1 MARKPER
8 KQEQEQH
15 VMSEAIAGREDLV
28 PLSVL
33 WLSSSNVRSKHDPEA
48 IRSLA
53 GLIVAE
59 GGLLN
64 PLAVVMEVVNG
75 VEGYGV
81 VAGGRRL
88 RALQLLVELG
98 KMDADA
104 LIPVRVFE
112 SEQAVS
118 VSLTENVTQE
128 PMNPADEL
136 VAFRTLSQ
144 EGKSIEQIAA
154 RYGVKEMQV
163 RRRLVLANLAPEFV
177 DMYRDGAV
185 SVDVLQALAQTED
198 HERQRQAWASLS
210 SYQRSAYHVRA
221 MLSEDDMKADA
232 PMVRFVGLKAYK
244 KAGGATRE
252 DLFAEKAGQGVYITD
267 KVLLRQL
274 FDTRVA
280 AAAKALTD
288 AGWKWAEFREGF
300 SLHNMP
306 RDLIRL
312 QPEVLSATPEQA
324 ETLQGI
330 ETRRAQI
337 EARLTE
343 LEGPAEHD
351 EAAAA
356 EVDRLYEEQGDLE
369 EKENEIDHARLG
381 WADEQKAVAGVVL
394 VLDHNAKLF
403 EYSGVMRKEDRPT
416 DPEAGK
422 AVGVQ
427 GSAAGERSEFSKSL
441 MSSLTAHRTAAVAAS
456 LASNPKTALVA
467 LVHALCMS
475 DSSAWLSSPLQFRL
489 TDAGH
494 DVRRQAAG
502 YEQSKAAAA
511 MQAAEAEVLPDMV
524 GDPAEVFARLLAL
537 DESQLVKILALF
549 VGRSYNVIS
558 QEARSANAHGF
569 NAAAAIEQAV
579 AVDMADWWEPTEE
592 TYLGAVSKAAMMKA
606 VTEAGSD
613 AADIAGMKKAD
624 AITCAQQ
631 RLTGRRWLPAPLK
644 TYTIEV

>member
-1 MARKPER
+1 MAKKPEL
-8 KQEQEQH
+8 KQVQQD
-15 VMSEAIAGREDLV
+15 VMNEAIAGRDDLV

-33 WLSSSNVRSKHDPEA
+33 WLSASNVRSKHDPEG
-48 IRSLA
+48 IRTLA
-53 GLIVAE
+53 GLIEAE
-59 GGLLN
+59 GGVIN
-64 PLAVVMEVVNG
+64 PLSVVVELVNG

-88 RALQLLVELG
+88 RALQLLVEQG

-104 LIPVRVFE
+104 LIPVRVFD

-154 RYGVKEMQV
+154 RYGVKEMTV
-163 RRRLVLANLAPEFV
+163 RRRLALANLAPEFV
-177 DMYRDGAV
+177 DLYRDGKV

-198 HERQRQAWASLS
+198 HDRQRQAWAALPSHS
-210 SYQRSAYHVRA
+210 RSAYYVRNL
-221 MLSEDDMKADA
+221 LSEDDMSADA
-232 PMVRFVGLKAYK
+232 GMVRFVGLKAYK
-244 KAGGATRE
+244 KAGGTTRE
-252 DLFAEKAGQGVYITD
+252 DLFAEKGKGVYVTD
-267 KVLLRQL
+267 KVLLQRL
-274 FDTRVA
+274 FDDRVA
-280 AAAKALTD
+280 AAAKVLTD
-288 AGWKWAEFREGF
+288 AGWKWAEYRAGF
-300 SLHNMP
+300 SLYNVP

-312 QPEVLSATPEQA
+312 QPEVLEPTPEQA
-324 ETLQGI
+324 KALKAI
-330 ETRRAQI
+330 ETRRVQI
-337 EARLTE
+337 AARLKE
-343 LEGPAEHD
+343 LEGPAERD
-351 EAAAA
+351 KAAA
-356 EVDRLYEEQGDLE
+356 EEVDGLYDEQGDLDA
-369 EKENEIDHARLG
+369 KESEIDHARLG
-381 WADEQKAVAGVVL
+381 WSDEQKAVAGVVL
-394 VLDHNAKLF
+394 VLDHNAKLV
-403 EYSGVMRKEDRPT
+403 EYCGVMRKEDRPS

-427 GSAAGERSEFSKSL
+427 GPAAGERAEFSKTL

-456 LASNPKTALVA
+456 LARNPKASLVA

-475 DSSAWLSSPLQFRL
+475 ESSAWLSSPLQFRL

-511 MQAAEAEVLPDMV
+511 MLAAEAEVLPDMT
-524 GDPAEVFARLLAL
+524 GEPAEVFARLLTL

-549 VGRSYNVIS
+549 IGRSYNVIS
-558 QEARSANAHGF
+558 QEGKKATAHGF
-569 NAAAAIEQAV
+569 DAAAAIEQAV

-606 VTEAGSD
+606 VTEAGTD

-624 AITCAQQ
+624 AITVAQQ
-631 RLTGRRWLPAPLK
+631 RLAGRRWLPSPLK
-644 TYTIEV
+644 AYATEA

>member
-1 MARKPER
+1 MARKTER
-8 KQEQEQH
+8 KQEQEPQ
-15 VMSEAIAGREDLV
+15 VMGEAIAGRDDLV

-33 WLSSSNVRSKHDPEA
+33 WLSESNVRSRHNPDS

-53 GLIVAE
+53 GLIEAE

-64 PLAVVMEVVNG
+64 PLAVVVEVVNG

-98 KMDADA
+98 KMDAYA

-136 VAFRTLSQ
+136 VAFRTLSC

-154 RYGVKEMQV
+154 RHGVKELQV
-163 RRRLVLANLAPEFV
+163 RRRLALANLAPEFV
-177 DMYRDGAV
+177 DMYRDSKV

-198 HERQRQAWASLS
+198 HDRQRQAWAALPSHS
-210 SYQRSAYHVRA
+210 RSAYYLRNL
-221 MLSEDDMKADA
+221 LSEDDMSASA
-232 PMVRFVGLKAYK
+232 SMVRFVGLKVYK
-244 KAGGATRE
+244 KAGGAIRE
-252 DLFAEKAGQGVYITD
+252 DLFAEKGQGVYITD

-274 FDTRVA
+274 FDERLA
-280 AAAKALTD
+280 AAAKTLTD
-288 AGWKWAEFREGF
+288 AGWKWAEYREGF
-300 SLHNMP
+300 TQYTMP

-312 QPEVLSATPEQA
+312 QPEVLAPTSEQA
-324 ETLQGI
+324 KALQGI
-330 ETRRAQI
+330 ETRRGQI

-343 LEGPAEHD
+343 LEGTAEHD
-351 EAAAA
+351 ESAAS
-356 EVDRLYEEQGDLE
+356 EVDKLYEEQEDLE
-369 EKENEIDHARLG
+369 EKENEIAHARLG
-381 WADEQKAVAGVVL
+381 WSDEQKTVAGVVL
-394 VLDHNAKLF
+394 VLDHYAKLF
-403 EYSGVMRKEDRPT
+403 EHCGVMRKEDRPT

-427 GSAAGERSEFSKSL
+427 GPAAGERSEFSKSL

-467 LVHALCMS
+467 LVHSLCMS

-489 TDAGH
+489 TNAGH

-511 MQAAEAEVLPDMV
+511 MQAAEAEVLPDMA
-524 GDPAEVFARLLAL
+524 GEPAEVFARLLAL
-537 DESQLVKILALF
+537 DVSQLVKILALF

-558 QEARSANAHGF
+558 QDARRANSHGF
-569 NAAAAIEQAV
+569 DAAVAIEQAV

-592 TYLGAVSKAAMMKA
+592 TYLGAVSKAKMIAA
-606 VTEAGSD
+606 VTEAGID
-613 AADIAGMKKAD
+613 AADLASMKKGD
-624 AITCAQQ
+624 AITTAQE
-631 RLTGRRWLPAPLK
+631 RLSGRRWLPAPLK
-644 TYTIEV
+644 AYAV

>member
-1 MARKPER
+1 MARKTQP
-8 KQEQEQH
+8 KQEAEQH
-15 VMSEAIAGREDLV
+15 VMSEAIAGRDDLV

-33 WLSSSNVRSKHDPEA
+33 WLSASNVRSRHDPES
-48 IRSLA
+48 IRTLA
-53 GLIVAE
+53 GLIEAE

-64 PLAVVMEVVNG
+64 PLAVVVEVVNG
-75 VEGYGV
+75 MDGYGV

-88 RALQLLVELG
+88 RALQLLVEQG

-136 VAFRTLSQ
+136 VAFRTLSR

-154 RYGVKEMQV
+154 RYGVKEMTV
-163 RRRLVLANLAPEFV
+163 RRRLALANLAPEFV
-177 DMYRDGAV
+177 DMYRDGKV

-198 HERQRQAWASLS
+198 HDRQRQAWAALPSHS
-210 SYQRSAYHVRA
+210 RSAYYVRNL
-221 MLSEDDMKADA
+221 LSEDDMSADA
-232 PMVRFVGLKAYK
+232 SMVRFVGLKVYK
-244 KAGGATRE
+244 KAGGTVRE
-252 DLFAEKAGQGVYITD
+252 DLFAERGQGVYITD
-267 KVLLRQL
+267 KVLLQRL
-274 FDTRVA
+274 FDERVA
-280 AAAKALTD
+280 AAAKGLTD
-288 AGWKWAEFREGF
+288 AGWKWAEYREGF
-300 SLHNMP
+300 SAYSMP

-312 QPEVLSATPEQA
+312 QPEVMEPTPEQA
-324 ETLQGI
+324 EALKAI
-330 ETRRAQI
+330 EARRAQI
-337 EARLTE
+337 ETRLKE

-351 EAAAA
+351 EAAAE
-356 EVDRLYEEQGDLE
+356 EVDRLDEEQDELQE
-369 EKENEIDHARLG
+369 QQNEIEHARRG
-381 WADEQKAVAGVVL
+381 WSDEQKGVAGVVL
-394 VLDHNAKLF
+394 VLDHNATLIQHC
-403 EYSGVMRKEDRPT
+403 GVMRKEDRPT
-416 DPEAGK
+416 DPEAGA

-427 GSAAGERSEFSKSL
+427 GPASGERAEFSKSL

-456 LASNPKTALVA
+456 LAANPKVALVA
-467 LVHALCMS
+467 LVHALCIA

-524 GDPAEVFARLLAL
+524 GEPAEVFARLLAL

-558 QEARSANAHGF
+558 QEAKRSNAHGF
-569 NAAAAIEQAV
+569 DAAAAIEQAV
-579 AVDMADWWEPTEE
+579 GVDMADWWEPTEE
-592 TYLGAVSKAAMMKA
+592 TYLGSVSKAAMVKA

-613 AADIAGMKKAD
+613 AADIANMKKAD
-624 AITCAQQ
+624 AITVAQQ
-631 RLTGRRWLPAPLK
+631 RLAGRRWLPAPLR
-644 TYTIEV
+644 

>member
-1 MARKPER
+1 MAKKTEL
-8 KQEQEQH
+8 KQAQQD
-15 VMSEAIAGREDLV
+15 VMNEAIAGRDDLV

-33 WLSSSNVRSKHDPEA
+33 WLSASNVRSKHDPES
-48 IRSLA
+48 IRTLA
-53 GLIVAE
+53 GLIEAE

-64 PLAVVMEVVNG
+64 PLAVVVELVNG
-75 VEGYGV
+75 AEGYGV

-163 RRRLVLANLAPEFV
+163 RRRLALANLAPEFV
-177 DMYRDGAV
+177 DMYRDGKV
-185 SVDVLQALAQTED
+185 SVDVLQALAQAED
-198 HERQRQAWASLS
+198 HDRQRQAWAALPSHS
-210 SYQRSAYHVRA
+210 RSAYYVRNL
-221 MLSEDDMKADA
+221 LSEDDMSASA
-232 PMVRFVGLKAYK
+232 SMVRFVGLKAYK

-252 DLFAEKAGQGVYITD
+252 DLFAEKGQGVYITD

-274 FDTRVA
+274 FDERVA

-288 AGWKWAEFREGF
+288 TGWKWAEYREGF
-300 SLHNMP
+300 SIHSLP

-312 QPEVLSATPEQA
+312 QPEVQEPTPEQA
-324 ETLQGI
+324 KALQAI

-337 EARLTE
+337 EARMVE
-343 LEGPAEHD
+343 LEELVPDD
-351 EAAAA
+351 EAAA
-356 EVDRLYEEQGDLE
+356 EEFDKLDSEDDELQ
-369 EKENEIDHARLG
+369 EKEDAIDTVRRDWTA
-381 WADEQKAVAGVVL
+381 EQKALSGVVL
-394 VLDHNAKLF
+394 VLDHQGKL
-403 EYSGVMRKEDRPT
+403 SQHCGVMRKEDRPS
-416 DPEAGK
+416 DPDAGK

-427 GSAAGERSEFSKSL
+427 GPAAGERAEFSKSL

-456 LASNPKTALVA
+456 LARNPKAALVA

-475 DSSAWLSSPLQFRL
+475 ESSAWLSSPLQLRL
-489 TDAGH
+489 TDATH

-511 MQAAEAEVLPDMV
+511 MLAAESEVLPDMT
-524 GDPAEVFARLLAL
+524 GEPAEVFARLLAL

-558 QEARSANAHGF
+558 QEAKRANAHGF
-569 NAAAAIEQAV
+569 DAAAAIEQAV
-579 AVDMADWWEPTEE
+579 SVDMADWWEPTEE

-606 VTEAGSD
+606 VTEAGTE

-624 AITCAQQ
+624 AITVAQQ
-631 RLTGRRWLPAPLK
+631 RLSGRRWLPSPLK
-644 TYTIEV
+644 AYATEA

>member
-1 MARKPER
+1 MAKKPEL
-8 KQEQEQH
+8 KQAQQD
-15 VMSEAIAGREDLV
+15 VMNEAIAGRDDLV

-33 WLSSSNVRSKHDPEA
+33 WLSASNVRSKHDPEG
-48 IRSLA
+48 IRTLA
-53 GLIVAE
+53 GLIEAE

-64 PLAVVMEVVNG
+64 PLSVVVELVNG

-88 RALQLLVELG
+88 RALQLLVEQG

-154 RYGVKEMQV
+154 RYGVKEMTV
-163 RRRLVLANLAPEFV
+163 RRRLALANLAPEFV
-177 DMYRDGAV
+177 DMYREGKV

-198 HERQRQAWASLS
+198 HDRQRQAWAALPSHS
-210 SYQRSAYHVRA
+210 RSAYYVRNL
-221 MLSEDDMKADA
+221 LSEDDMSANA
-232 PMVRFVGLKAYK
+232 SMVRFVGLKAYK

-252 DLFAEKAGQGVYITD
+252 DLFAEKGQGVYITD

-274 FDTRVA
+274 FDERVA

-288 AGWKWAEFREGF
+288 AGWKWAEYREGF
-300 SLHNMP
+300 SIHTMP

-312 QPEVLSATPEQA
+312 QPEVQEPTPEQA
-324 ETLQGI
+324 KALQVI
-330 ETRRAQI
+330 ETRRVQI
-337 EARLTE
+337 EARLKE

-351 EAAAA
+351 EAAAE
-356 EVDRLYEEQGDLE
+356 EVDGLYDEQVDLDA
-369 EKENEIDHARLG
+369 KESEIDHARLG
-381 WADEQKAVAGVVL
+381 WSDEQKAVAGVVL

-403 EYSGVMRKEDRPT
+403 EYCGVMRKEDRPS

-427 GSAAGERSEFSKSL
+427 GPAAGERAEFSKSL

-456 LASNPKTALVA
+456 LASNPKVALVA
-467 LVHALCMS
+467 LVHALCMT
-475 DSSAWLSSPLQFRL
+475 DSAPWLSSPLRFRM

-494 DVRRQAAG
+494 DVRREAAG
-502 YEQSKAAAA
+502 YEQCKAAAA
-511 MQAAEAEVLPDMV
+511 LLAAEAEVLPDMT
-524 GDPAEVFARLLAL
+524 GEPAEVFARLLTL

-558 QEARSANAHGF
+558 QEGKKANAHGF
-569 NAAAAIEQAV
+569 EAAAAIEQAV

-613 AADIAGMKKAD
+613 AADIASMKKAD
-624 AITCAQQ
+624 AITVAQQ
-631 RLTGRRWLPAPLK
+631 RLAGRRWLPAPLK
-644 TYTIEV
+644 AYAVEV

>member
-1 MARKPER
+1 MARRTQP
-8 KQEQEQH
+8 KQEAEQH
-15 VMSEAIAGREDLV
+15 VMSEAIAGRDDLV

-33 WLSSSNVRSKHDPEA
+33 WLSTSNVRSKHDPES

-53 GLIVAE
+53 VLIEAE

-64 PLAVVMEVVNG
+64 PLAVVVEVVNG

-136 VAFRTLSQ
+136 VAFRTLAS
-144 EGKSIEQIAA
+144 EGKNIEQIAA
-154 RYGVKEMQV
+154 RYGVKEMTV
-163 RRRLVLANLAPEFV
+163 RRRLALANLAPEFV
-177 DMYRDGAV
+177 GMYRDGKV

-198 HERQRQAWASLS
+198 HDRQRQAWAALPSHS
-210 SYQRSAYHVRA
+210 RSAYYVRNL
-221 MLSEDDMKADA
+221 LSEDDMSASA
-232 PMVRFVGLKAYK
+232 TMVRFVGLKNYK
-244 KAGGATRE
+244 KAGGAIRE
-252 DLFAEKAGQGVYITD
+252 DLFAEKGQGVYITD
-267 KVLLRQL
+267 KVLLRRL
-274 FDTRVA
+274 FDERVA

-288 AGWKWAEFREGF
+288 AGWKWAEYREGV
-300 SLHNMP
+300 SAYSMP

-312 QPEVLSATPEQA
+312 QPEVLEATPEQA
-324 ETLQGI
+324 EALKAI

-337 EARLTE
+337 AARLQE

-351 EAAAA
+351 EAAAE
-356 EVDRLYEEQGDLE
+356 EVDRLDEEQEDLQE
-369 EKENEIDHARLG
+369 QEDEIDHARRG
-381 WADEQKAVAGVVL
+381 WSDEQKAAAGVVL
-394 VLDHNAKLF
+394 ALDHNAKLY
-403 EYSGVMRKEDRPT
+403 EHCGVMRKEDRPS

-427 GSAAGERSEFSKSL
+427 GPAAGERAEFSKSL

-456 LASNPKTALVA
+456 LAANPKTALVA

-524 GDPAEVFARLLAL
+524 GEPAEAFARLLTL
-537 DESQLVKILALF
+537 DESQLIKILALF

-558 QEARSANAHGF
+558 QEAKRSSAHGF
-569 NAAAAIEQAV
+569 DVAAAIEQAV

-592 TYLGAVSKAAMMKA
+592 TYLGAVSKAKMMKA
-606 VTEAGSD
+606 VAEAGSE
-613 AADIAGMKKAD
+613 AADIASMKKAD
-624 AITCAQQ
+624 AITVSQQ
-631 RLTGRRWLPAPLK
+631 RLAGRRWLPAPLK
-644 TYTIEV
+644 AYTTEA